1 MSNKPTWVDPF
12 SPLGTREATA
22 KILTGRNYRLFYE
35 DATRKTLIATY
46 QDLATLARLHPQ
58 DDATWKAHVQEL
70 ISTNSLEDRRMRLWL
85 IGLTKKTATNLG
97 IRVSDYPSVF
107 NDVMADIE
115 SVTADGQERR
125 ELALLL
131 WCGTATLTIRGS
143 QKSKIGKSLEVS
155 IARAALTCIGLR
167 EERGDFRLNVEAD
180 EEVARETDAEVKT
193 PRGFVRVEVGL
204 IGVGNS
210 EVIGD
215 KVGRM
220 DRNGIIL
227 MDMIPAKSTAYRTAE
242 IRGVRLIQLRNNHS
256 VEEVRQHL
264 SGLHVPVQEEP
275 IAPAQ
280 VEQRGLRHATICIQT
295 WRFVGCL

>member
-1 MSNKPTWVDPF
+1 MASSKPKWADPF
-12 SPLGTREATA
+12 SPEGARTATA

-35 DATRKTLIATY
+35 DATRRTLIETY
-46 QDLATLARLHPQ
+46 RELAELARRHPENNSE
-58 DDATWKAHVQEL
+58 WKAHIRDMVASGDVQ
-70 ISTNSLEDRRMRLWL
+70 DRRMRQWL

-97 IRVSDYPSVF
+97 VKVSDYPSVF
-107 NDVMADIE
+107 DDVMADIE
-115 SVTADGQERR
+115 AVADHNTDQR

-143 QKSKIGKSLEVS
+143 QKAKIGKLLEVA
-155 IARAALTCIGLR
+155 IARAALTCIGLQEQR
-167 EERGDFRLNVEAD
+167 SDFRLNVDAD
-180 EEVARETDAEVKT
+180 EEVDRETDAEIRT
-193 PRGFVRVEVGL
+193 PRGFVRMEVGL

-242 IRGVRLIQLRNNHS
+242 HDGVKLIQLRNNHA

-264 SGLHVPVQEEP
+264 YDLRVAVQPGSITPE
-275 IAPAQ
+275 Q
-280 VEQRGLRHATICIQT
+280 VEHRVLDMPLSAFARSRDRRQ
-295 WRFVGCL
+295 